1 MPVDPQG
8 LLDAISKVL
17 SQIPSGL
24 LVAIFLGGPTAI
36 WLIAR
41 FANPSDPAKR
51 EQTRSEDLLWVCASC
66 RSINDDRAVRC
77 YSCHRSRAD
86 EPVPGVGIAVGP
98 GMPAGAQGGFWWLG
112 GEATGASRP
121 ADARSDGAEPTDFA
135 PAPTTNFEPLAF
147 EPLAFEP
154 MPMDPPA
161 LEPPA
166 LEPLALEPLAREPR
180 AKVPRRRS
188 TAGSVEGRGRR
199 KPE

>member
-8 LLDAISKVL
+8 LLDAISNVV

-41 FANPSDPAKR
+41 FANPPDPAKR
-51 EQTRSEDLLWVCASC
+51 EKTTSEDLLWVCASC

-86 EPVPGVGIAVGP
+86 ETVPGVGVAVGP
-98 GMPAGAQGGFWWLG
+98 GMPAAAETGYWWLG
-112 GEATGASRP
+112 AEATGASRP
-121 ADARSDGAEPTDFA
+121 ADTRSDAAKPTVS
-135 PAPTTNFEPLAF
+135 APTTAFEPLAC

-154 MPMDPPA
+154 MP
-161 LEPPA
+161 LEPRA
-166 LEPLALEPLAREPR
+166 LEPLALEPLELEPMTREPK

-188 TAGSVEGRGRR
+188 TAGSVERRGRG

>member
-8 LLDAISKVL
+8 LLDAISNVV
-17 SQIPSGL
+17 SQVPSGL

-41 FANPSDPAKR
+41 FANPPDPAKR

-86 EPVPGVGIAVGP
+86 ETVPGVGVAVGP
-98 GMPAGAQGGFWWLG
+98 GMPAAAQTGYWWLG
-112 GEATGASRP
+112 AEATGASRP
-121 ADARSDGAEPTDFA
+121 ADTGSDGAKPA
-135 PAPTTNFEPLAF
+135 VSAPTTAF

-154 MPMDPPA
+154 MPI
-161 LEPPA
+161 EPPA
-166 LEPLALEPLAREPR
+166 LEPLALEPLALEPLTREPKAK

-188 TAGSVEGRGRR
+188 TAGSVERRGRR

>member
-8 LLDAISKVL
+8 LLDAISNVV

-41 FANPSDPAKR
+41 FANPRDPAKR
-51 EQTRSEDLLWVCASC
+51 ERTTSEDLLWVCASC

-86 EPVPGVGIAVGP
+86 ETVPGVGVAVGP
-98 GMPAGAQGGFWWLG
+98 GMPAAAQTGYWWLG
-112 GEATGASRP
+112 AEATGASRP
-121 ADARSDGAEPTDFA
+121 ADTRPDGAKPRVS
-135 PAPTTNFEPLAF
+135 APTTAFEPLAF

-154 MPMDPPA
+154 MP
-161 LEPPA
+161 LEPPAMEPLA
-166 LEPLALEPLAREPR
+166 LEPLALEPLTLAPK
-180 AKVPRRRS
+180 AKVARRRS
-188 TAGSVEGRGRR
+188 TASSVERRGRR

>member
-8 LLDAISKVL
+8 LLDAISNVL

-41 FANPSDPAKR
+41 FANPPDPAKR

-66 RSINDDRAVRC
+66 RSINDDRAARC

-86 EPVPGVGIAVGP
+86 ETVPGVGVAVGP
-98 GMPAGAQGGFWWLG
+98 GLPAAAQTGYWWLG
-112 GEATGASRP
+112 AEATGASRP
-121 ADARSDGAEPTDFA
+121 ADTRSDPAKPA
-135 PAPTTNFEPLAF
+135 VSAPTTAFEPLAF

-154 MPMDPPA
+154 MPIQPPP
-161 LEPPA
+161 LEPLG
-166 LEPLALEPLAREPR
+166 LEPLALEPLTRQPK
-180 AKVPRRRS
+180 AKAPRRRS
-188 TAGSVEGRGRR
+188 TAGSVERRGRR

>member
-8 LLDAISKVL
+8 LLDAISNVV
-17 SQIPSGL
+17 SQVPSGL

-41 FANPSDPAKR
+41 FANPPDLAKR
-51 EQTRSEDLLWVCASC
+51 EKTTSEDLLWVCASC
-66 RSINDDRAVRC
+66 RSINDDRAARC

-86 EPVPGVGIAVGP
+86 ETVPGVGVAVGP
-98 GMPAGAQGGFWWLG
+98 GMPAAAQTGYWWLG
-112 GEATGASRP
+112 AEATGASRP
-121 ADARSDGAEPTDFA
+121 ADTRSDAAKPAVT
-135 PAPTTNFEPLAF
+135 APTTAF

-154 MPMDPPA
+154 MPLA
-161 LEPPA
+161 PPA
-166 LEPLALEPLAREPR
+166 LEPLALEPLAFEPMPLEPKAKAK

-188 TAGSVEGRGRR
+188 TASSVERRGRR

>member
-8 LLDAISKVL
+8 LLDAISNVV

-41 FANPSDPAKR
+41 FANPPDPAKR
-51 EQTRSEDLLWVCASC
+51 EKTTSEDLLWVCASC

-86 EPVPGVGIAVGP
+86 ETVPGVGVAVGP
-98 GMPAGAQGGFWWLG
+98 GVPAAAQTGYWWLG
-112 GEATGASRP
+112 AEATGASRP
-121 ADARSDGAEPTDFA
+121 ADTRSDAAKPTVS
-135 PAPTTNFEPLAF
+135 APTTAFEPLAF

-154 MPMDPPA
+154 LSFEPMP

-166 LEPLALEPLAREPR
+166 LEPLALEPMTREPK

-188 TAGSVEGRGRR
+188 TAGSVERRGRR

>member
-8 LLDAISKVL
+8 LLDAISNVV

-41 FANPSDPAKR
+41 FANPPDPAKR

-86 EPVPGVGIAVGP
+86 ETVPGVGVAVGP
-98 GMPAGAQGGFWWLG
+98 GMPAAAQGGYWWLG

-121 ADARSDGAEPTDFA
+121 ADIGSDAGKTTVPA
-135 PAPTTNFEPLAF
+135 PATAFEPLAF

-154 MPMDPPA
+154 MAIKPQP
-161 LEPPA
+161 
-166 LEPLALEPLAREPR
+166 LEPLALEPLAMEPLAREPK

-188 TAGSVEGRGRR
+188 TAGSGDRRGRR
-199 KPE
+199 QPE

>member
-8 LLDAISKVL
+8 LLDAISNVV

-41 FANPSDPAKR
+41 FANPRDPAKR
-51 EQTRSEDLLWVCASC
+51 ERTTSEDLLWVCASC

-86 EPVPGVGIAVGP
+86 ETVPGVGVAVGP
-98 GMPAGAQGGFWWLG
+98 GMPAAAQTGYWWLG
-112 GEATGASRP
+112 AEATGASRP
-121 ADARSDGAEPTDFA
+121 ADTRPDGAKPTVS
-135 PAPTTNFEPLAF
+135 APTTAFEPLTF

-154 MPMDPPA
+154 MP
-161 LEPPA
+161 LEPPASEPLA
-166 LEPLALEPLAREPR
+166 LEPLALEPLTLEPK
-180 AKVPRRRS
+180 AKVARRRS
-188 TAGSVEGRGRR
+188 TASSVERRGRR

>member
-8 LLDAISKVL
+8 LLDAISNVV

-41 FANPSDPAKR
+41 FANPPDPAKR
-51 EQTRSEDLLWVCASC
+51 EQTTSEDLLWVCASC

-86 EPVPGVGIAVGP
+86 EPVPGVGVAVGP
-98 GMPAGAQGGFWWLG
+98 GVPAAAQTGYWWLG
-112 GEATGASRP
+112 AEATGASRP
-121 ADARSDGAEPTDFA
+121 ADTRSNAAKPA
-135 PAPTTNFEPLAF
+135 VSAPTTAFEPLAF

-154 MPMDPPA
+154 MP

-166 LEPLALEPLAREPR
+166 LEPLALEPLALEPLTR
-180 AKVPRRRS
+180 QPKAKVPRRRS
-188 TAGSVEGRGRR
+188 TAGSVERRSRR

>member
-8 LLDAISKVL
+8 LLDAISNVV

-86 EPVPGVGIAVGP
+86 ETVPGVGVAVGP
-98 GMPAGAQGGFWWLG
+98 GMPAAAQGGYWWLG

-121 ADARSDGAEPTDFA
+121 ADTRSDAAKPTA
-135 PAPTTNFEPLAF
+135 SAPTTVFEPLAF
-147 EPLAFEP
+147 
-154 MPMDPPA
+154 
-161 LEPPA
+161 EPPA
-166 LEPLALEPLAREPR
+166 LEPLALEPLALEPLTREPK

-188 TAGSVEGRGRR
+188 TAGSVERRGRR